1 MCVRT
6 EMLFDGK
13 AIQLSKGDSFTFY
26 ENEPSMSDPG
36 NYVITYVEVKRGIYI
51 VCRYKQR
58 DCVEM
63 FWQGIKFMWMTGCW
77 LSQ

>member
-13 AIQLSKGDSFTFY
+13 VIQLSKGDSFTFY

-36 NYVITYVEVKRGIYI
+36 NYVIT
-51 VCRYKQR
+51 QR
-58 DCVEM
+58 
-63 FWQGIKFMWMTGCW
+63 IKGPYNFF
-77 LSQ
+77 